1 MNEAA
6 SGYGPTALA
15 TPANALTA
23 ARLLAAPVF
32 VGLIAAEGATWL
44 TVAVGVAVAGSDGV
58 DGWLAR
64 RQGATRSGAFL
75 DPLADKVVVLGAFF
89 ALAAQ
94 GHLPWLP
101 VALITIREVGM
112 SGYRSWAG
120 RRGVSIPARR
130 SAKVKTVVQE
140 LAIATCLV
148 PPLAAQYDLQRG
160 AVWAAAALT
169 LSSGVQYLW
178 DGRRAL
184 RATAVQRSA
193 APGAGAA
200 GGDAPSASDVPAPPA
215 PPDPPPRPSP
225 A

>member
-1 MNEAA
+1 MSGAA
-6 SGYGPTALA
+6 HEFGPTALA

-32 VGLIAAEGATWL
+32 IGLILGEGATWA
-44 TVAVGVAVAGSDGV
+44 TVAVGVAVAGSDGL
-58 DGWLAR
+58 DGWVAR

-94 GHLPWLP
+94 GRLPWLP
-101 VALITIREVGM
+101 VVVISAREAGM
-112 SGYRSWAG
+112 SVYRSWAG

-140 LAIATCLV
+140 LAIAACLV
-148 PPLAAQYDLQRG
+148 PPLADQRSLQLG
-160 AVWAAAALT
+160 AVWVAAALT
-169 LSSGVQYLW
+169 VTSGAQYLS
-178 DGRRAL
+178 DGRRAI
-184 RATAVQRSA
+184 RSPA
-193 APGAGAA
+193 APGKERAGPP
-200 GGDAPSASDVPAPPA
+200 DAPDVPDSPA
-215 PPDPPPRPSP
+215 RPSP

>member
-1 MNEAA
+1 MSEAA
-6 SGYGPTALA
+6 PGYGPSALA

-32 VGLIAAEGATWL
+32 VGLIVGEGATWL

-64 RQGATRSGAFL
+64 RQGTTRSGAFL
-75 DPLADKVVVLGAFF
+75 DPLADKFVVLGAFF

-101 VALITIREVGM
+101 VTLIAAREVGM
-112 SGYRSWAG
+112 SAYRSWAG

-148 PPLAAQYDLQRG
+148 PPLASQHDLQVG

-184 RATAVQRSA
+184 RTARA
-193 APGAGAA
+193 DNEPGAP
-200 GGDAPSASDVPAPPA
+200 DAPAT
-215 PPDPPPRPSP
+215 PSP